1 MNSAATSVRRR
12 IAATLSAL
20 ALGVTGIAT
29 ALPAAAAPDPD
40 VRGEATVSDA
50 TFTWGVKQSFR
61 NYLSSPIAHGTVTT
75 LGTTT
80 QNPST
85 GQFIWPGGAGT
96 ISTDGTSG
104 SIGFG
109 AGNGVRFQG
118 HQMQGGHALD
128 MTFTNPRVVLTSDTT
143 GELRVD
149 AQGFKFESMTAI
161 GPEYFL
167 PDVKLANLDLS
178 GATIGGTSISVLGAP
193 ATLAAEGVEAF
204 GGFYGAGEA
213 LDPISLTGT
222 VSVPIPDPEPEPEP
236 VFDPLTVVE
245 VMTADAVDGLTV
257 QVSGEGYVNLPT
269 PTTGA
274 APAGVYVAVIDHGAV
289 EYEDVGQNNALAV
302 AFVPGGTAAWSQ
314 IRDGAPHGR

>member
-85 GQFIWPGGAGT
+85 EQFIWPGGAGT

-109 AGNGVRFQG
+109 AGNVP
-118 HQMQGGHALD
+118 LCC
-128 MTFTNPRVVLTSDTT
+128 LSS
-143 GELRVD
+143 GED
-149 AQGFKFESMTAI
+149 GFW
-161 GPEYFL
+161 L
-167 PDVKLANLDLS
+167 L
-178 GATIGGTSISVLGAP
+178 
-193 ATLAAEGVEAF
+193 VEA
-204 GGFYGAGEA
+204 A
-213 LDPISLTGT
+213 
-222 VSVPIPDPEPEPEP
+222 VS
-236 VFDPLTVVE
+236 
-245 VMTADAVDGLTV
+245 
-257 QVSGEGYVNLPT
+257 
-269 PTTGA
+269 
-274 APAGVYVAVIDHGAV
+274 DHGV
-289 EYEDVGQNNALAV
+289 H
-302 AFVPGGTAAWSQ
+302 
-314 IRDGAPHGR
+314 DG